1 MGLAATRLIIARA
14 STFLAASMLA
24 STSSGIAVAQEPA
37 NELPQGSI
45 QGSIQGPSSIYGPL
59 IHPSPNVIVR
69 YPARRHSAA
78 TVDAMRYWNQLA
90 VDATGLDETPVAP
103 GETRVYGE
111 QLGPTRAS
119 RAMAIVH
126 IAVFDAVN
134 AILGGYQSYTGIARA
149 TGPASVDAA
158 IATAAHDTM
167 AAMFPSQ
174 TPEFDALYAEDLKR
188 IPVVAAPLK
197 DAGVAVGRRAA
208 AAIIAL
214 RENDG
219 SAAPNPTLGVDWFTS
234 NEPGFWRQDPI
245 GRSPIALG
253 AYWSEVKPFVMLS
266 ASQFRAPPPPPLASK
281 DFAVAYNE
289 VKAIGGDGLVTP
301 TVRTPEQTYIGIYW
315 AYDGTPS
322 LCAPPRLYN
331 EIAAEISKRMSD
343 VEQLARLFALVNV
356 AMADAAISI
365 WDSKYHYDYWR
376 PVTGIREADKGTGPT
391 GDGDDNPLTAG
402 DITFTPLGAPASNLS
417 GPNFTPPFPSYPSG
431 HAGFGGALFGTLRN
445 FYGTDRISF
454 TFTSDEFNGET
465 RGNDGVVRPLE
476 PRSFSSLSEAEEE
489 NGQSRIYLGIHWSF
503 DKTQAIKQGE
513 SVANFVFM
521 HAFQSVPKR
530 P

>member
-1 MGLAATRLIIARA
+1 MGLAANRLIIACS
-14 STFLAASMLA
+14 STLLAATVA
-24 STSSGIAVAQEPA
+24 GFAVAQTHSQI
-37 NELPQGSI
+37 L
-45 QGSIQGPSSIYGPL
+45 GPSGIYGPL
-59 IHPSPNVIVR
+59 IQPSPNIITR
-69 YPARRHSAA
+69 YPAQRRSAA

-90 VDATGLDETPVAP
+90 VDATGLDETPVSP

-111 QLGPTRAS
+111 QLGPTRSS

-134 AILGGYQSYTGIARA
+134 AIIGGYQSYTGIAPA

-174 TPEFDALYAEDLKR
+174 TPQFDLLYAEDLKG
-188 IPVVAAPLK
+188 IAAAAGLK
-197 DAGVAVGRRAA
+197 DAGVAVGHRAA

-219 SAAPNPTLGVDWFTS
+219 SAQPEPKLGVDWFTS
-234 NEPGFWRQDPI
+234 DEPGFWRQDPI
-245 GRSPIALG
+245 GKSPIALG
-253 AYWSEVKPFVMLS
+253 AYWSEVKPFVMRS
-266 ASQFRAPPPPPLASK
+266 ASQFRAPPPPLLASTEY
-281 DFAVAYNE
+281 AAAYNE
-289 VKAIGGDGLVTP
+289 VKAIGGDGVITP

-331 EIAAEISKRMSD
+331 EIAADISQRMSD

-356 AMADAAISI
+356 AMADAAISV
-365 WDSKYHYDYWR
+365 WDSKYFYDYWR
-376 PVTGIREADKGTGPT
+376 PVTGVREADKGTGPT
-391 GDGDDNPLTAG
+391 GEGDGNPLTAG

-431 HAGFGGALFGTLRN
+431 HAGFGGALFEILRN

-465 RGNDGVVRPLE
+465 RGNDGVIRPLE

-503 DKTQAIKQGE
+503 DKTQGIKQGE
-513 SVANFVFM
+513 SVAKFVYAN
-521 HAFQSVPKR
+521 AFQRVPM
-530 P
+530 PH